1 MCLFYKYLAIGLI
14 FSSYGNFN
22 IAKQELKLKI
32 TLRALFQLK
41 ARMGSYFRTKPKITI
56 LSDLLIKPILAVRCG
71 VLIAKETTQT
81 IIELVYTK
89 FCKMLLGTSKT
100 ALNNAC
106 RAELGQ
112 FPLYHEAV
120 FRSIKFW
127 IKLRS
132 KSAPQLACQVYS
144 EMMKT
149 NKPQIWNNKLKTIV
163 KQLGYGYI
171 WIEQVCTNSCR
182 FLYDIKLR
190 LKDIEMQQRLSE
202 LFLDQRKNIN
212 ERVYRTF
219 KIKYEYED
227 Y

>member
-1 MCLFYKYLAIGLI
+1 MLSSTLFNLFICDLTSVINNSDTVEPMGAGNKNFNTLLYADNLVLISKDASGLQTLQNNYKFHYSTTQLENVPFYKYLAIGLI

-41 ARMGSYFRTKPKITI
+41 ARIGSYFRTKPKITI
-56 LSDLLIKPILAVRCG
+56 LSDSLIKPILAVRCG

-127 IKLRS
+127 VKLRS

-149 NKPQIWNNKLKTIV
+149 NLKSGI
-163 KQLGYGYI
+163 
-171 WIEQVCTNSCR
+171 TN
-182 FLYDIKLR
+182 
-190 LKDIEMQQRLSE
+190 
-202 LFLDQRKNIN
+202 
-212 ERVYRTF
+212 
-219 KIKYEYED
+219 
-227 Y
+227 